1 MISKGNARSGANLND
16 PCTSYEIA
24 FPDSAKK
31 YALMLIF
38 RKYPIQS
45 KLNHPIKYLRIQ

>member
-16 PCTSYEIA
+16 PCISYEIA
-24 FPDSAKK
+24 FRGLAKK

-38 RKYPIQS
+38 GKYPIQI
-45 KLNHPIKYLRIQ
+45 KFHHPIKHPGIQ

>member
-38 RKYPIQS
+38 RKYPVQS
-45 KLNHPIKYLRIQ
+45 KFNYPTKYRRRQ